1 MYNLAQA
8 GFTEAQVTAALR
20 TNRTV
25 SYGYELLDKNDST
38 IGEIQVASCRIY
50 NNSEATIQRTIQLV
64 TQNDSAIDYA
74 SDRIRPYMKLKMGD
88 TFLTFP
94 LGIFLMS
101 SPTRKEQ
108 SGSIQR
114 TIEGYDKMQILAD
127 DKFTSRYAVAA
138 NTTYT
143 GAVATILQSA
153 GITKYNIEQT
163 AKETQTILEW
173 PVGTSKLTACNDLL
187 QAINYVPLYADA
199 YGYIRSAPYAL
210 PEARGI
216 DAGYTTDKDSVVLY
230 GGEEELDIFGA
241 PNKIVRYLE
250 NAERQYLESTAVN
263 TDPNSKLSTVSRG
276 RTIVDVA
283 SVSDIADQ
291 ASLDAYVARIM
302 AERKVYQN
310 IIFDT
315 LNMPNHE
322 NNDCLY
328 VDYGPLGASGKFI
341 ETAWE
346 MDLAIGGR
354 MRHICRKA
362 VSI

>member
-1 MYNLAQA
+1 MYNLEQA
-8 GFTEAQVTAALR
+8 GFTEAQVMAALR
-20 TNRTV
+20 TNRTI
-25 SYGYELLDKNDST
+25 SYGYELLDKNDNT
-38 IGEIQVASCRIY
+38 IGEIQASSCRIY
-50 NNSEATIQRTIQLV
+50 NNADADIQRTIQLV
-64 TQNDSAIDYA
+64 TQNDSEIDYS
-74 SDRIRPYMKLKMGD
+74 SDRIRPYMRLKMGD
-88 TFLTFP
+88 TFLQYP

-108 SGSIQR
+108 SGSVQR
-114 TIEGYDKMQILAD
+114 TIDGYDKMQILSD

-138 NTTYT
+138 NSTYT

-153 GITKYNIEQT
+153 GITKYTFEQSD
-163 AKETQTILEW
+163 KETQTVLEW
-173 PVGTSKLTACNDLL
+173 PVGTSKLQACNDLL

-199 YGYIRSAPYAL
+199 HGFIRSNPYIL
-210 PEARGI
+210 PEARGT
-216 DAGYTTDKDSVVLY
+216 DASYITDKESVVLY

-250 NAERQYLESTAVN
+250 NTERQYLESTATN

-302 AERKVYQN
+302 AEKKVYQKL
-310 IIFDT
+310 IFDS

-328 VDYGPLGASGKFI
+328 LDYGPLGASGRFI

-346 MDLAIGGR
+346 MDLAIGGK
-354 MRHICRKA
+354 MRHVCRKA

>member
-8 GFTEAQVTAALR
+8 GFTEAQVMAALR
-20 TNRTV
+20 TNRTI
-25 SYGYELLDKNDST
+25 SYGYELLDKQDNT
-38 IGEIQVASCRIY
+38 IGEIQVSSCRIY
-50 NNSEATIQRTIQLV
+50 NNSEANIQRTIQLA

-88 TFLTFP
+88 TFLTYP

-108 SGSIQR
+108 SGSVQR

-127 DKFTSRYAVAA
+127 DKFTSRYAVPK

-143 GAVATILQSA
+143 GAVANIIQSA
-153 GITKYNIEQT
+153 GITKFTLEQT
-163 AKETQTILEW
+163 SKETQTVLEW
-173 PVGTSKLTACNDLL
+173 PIGTPKLEACNDLL

-199 YGYIRSAPYAL
+199 YGYIRSNPYIL
-210 PEARGI
+210 PETRGADTSYI
-216 DAGYTTDKDSVVLY
+216 TDKESIVLY

-250 NAERQYLESTAVN
+250 NTERQYLESTATN
-263 TDPNSKLSTVSRG
+263 SDPNSKLSTISRG

-283 SVSDIADQ
+283 AVSDIADQ

-302 AERKVYQN
+302 AEKKVYQKL
-310 IIFDT
+310 IFDS

-328 VDYGPLGASGKFI
+328 LDYGPLGTSGKFI

-346 MDLAIGGR
+346 MDLATGGK
-354 MRHICRKA
+354 MRHVCRKA